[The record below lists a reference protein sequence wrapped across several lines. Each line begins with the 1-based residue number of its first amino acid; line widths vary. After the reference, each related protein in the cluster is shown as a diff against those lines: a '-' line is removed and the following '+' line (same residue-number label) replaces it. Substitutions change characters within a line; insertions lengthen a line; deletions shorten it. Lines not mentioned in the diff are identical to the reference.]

1 MRLTGSN
8 GRIAPFVRVSYLS
21 LIPSIT
27 AGGVTEPATT
37 SVLTGMTPQQT
48 TVTVSTPTGQTS
60 SFVSVIRIPVPPGTT
75 FVSSISL
82 PRQGSGRG
90 FVWTPAAG
98 VDIDSSGSLV
108 YYPLRN
114 EEPEDLFMNVP
125 TPTGYSSVPASGT
138 FVYDRERNEVLVFVD
153 SSDPIFFSGMNLPLL
168 IESRR
173 VRVETVGSLPAAP
186 VAATN
191 RITSGL
197 PSLFTK
203 FPLQGAVRVSLSF
216 EGQPSGAFAFEVP
229 GNYRQNIE
237 CDLKPGKVLSLF
249 GIDLRV
255 ASLSIEQQSLNDYP
269 TGMLVVSVSLGGFY
283 NEKLSAPIP
292 YLGSGTGAAGETV
305 GGDFTEEFDPD
316 CALPGRAGGGAAS
329 GMLGMAQSVRS
340 EAFIEASVNTNLSK
354 AGLDQYPTGYTFQE
368 LADLLSVTS
377 KYGTRLYIDTK
388 SSQEQIE
395 EIKQFRAIALPA
407 ISDPT
412 TRQIAETQSSVFLDF
427 LEQRIEIVRGT
438 RQSSSAIAQQYGIAA
453 AKTAISKVTNGVN
466 AASSYSAAGGK
477 RGQRKY
483 ISLSALA
490 RKGGISYQGPD
501 LKIPIPENATK
512 NDATSFSSH
521 VTEAM
526 RIAGCF
532 IDYTTKTIRGLS
544 WTSTRSFSYSDDDI
558 FGTVETSIQAM
569 DETTDSEIGYG
580 SYVLPAIDT
589 TSPFPSEPRPIPRIG
604 VVQENQACIPYGAKY
619 CRVRLT
625 GEFLNI
631 EQEKEEEEE
640 KTKSKLR
647 NEAPPQWKQMR
658 LPEVWICGGDSTPGN
673 PPALF
678 PETEDGLP
686 DISICGQQTKTVTC
700 SRMVG
705 GLPVYEETEV
715 WGFEGYL
722 DQWVDWVVVS
732 QTHTYHRY
740 DSGTGYYLG
749 WDKYGWQSV
758 QLVSESP
765 GDPLRDTRYLDRGG
779 YTGQWRRLIQFSPAP
794 LQGAERYFIV
804 TFSRYYGNVSEAPLV
819 PYKQCLEQKSVTKY
833 AADPNYVEPA
843 FAEVVTRV
851 EQSYLEGSH
860 PDTTPSDPLPPFG
873 SGCDL
878 QFRQKIT
885 VDPAVYDKITT
896 AGGLVATGQKDQ
908 PGFSGATFGNPLKPD
923 TYTTYTAEEQS
934 QGMNFENFARNNRFQ
949 DSIGRPGTHT
959 RMQKQYA
966 RVPPPGEEEADKERN
981 PRKNNKRTRSYYL
994 MSPGCPIVS
1003 RVETGS
1009 KNYSYADTLA
1019 EAERAAQTDL
1029 WIDDFRNAL
1038 SGSLS
1043 VPFDASVR
1051 PGDRATVRFAGVEM
1065 YRRISGVEWSF
1076 ELHGW
1081 VDGVPFVTAD
1091 PMKLSVG
1098 IDRRGG
1104 PQARVVSELDPK
1116 PDDRSDTPGADDL
1129 GDEDDKPPSHKND
1142 RFDLGSILPVTVFN
1156 NSRY

>member
-1 MRLTGSN
+1 
-8 GRIAPFVRVSYLS
+8 
-21 LIPSIT
+21 
-27 AGGVTEPATT
+27 
-37 SVLTGMTPQQT
+37 
-48 TVTVSTPTGQTS
+48 
-60 SFVSVIRIPVPPGTT
+60 
-75 FVSSISL
+75 
-82 PRQGSGRG
+82 
-90 FVWTPAAG
+90 
-98 VDIDSSGSLV
+98 
-108 YYPLRN
+108 
-114 EEPEDLFMNVP
+114 
-125 TPTGYSSVPASGT
+125 
-138 FVYDRERNEVLVFVD
+138 
-153 SSDPIFFSGMNLPLL
+153 
-168 IESRR
+168 
-173 VRVETVGSLPAAP
+173 
-186 VAATN
+186 
-191 RITSGL
+191 
-197 PSLFTK
+197 
-203 FPLQGAVRVSLSF
+203 
-216 EGQPSGAFAFEVP
+216 
-229 GNYRQNIE
+229 
-237 CDLKPGKVLSLF
+237 
-249 GIDLRV
+249 
-255 ASLSIEQQSLNDYP
+255 
-269 TGMLVVSVSLGGFY
+269 MLVVSVSLGGFY

-292 YLGSGTGAAGETV
+292 YLGSGTGAAGGIMGSTQSPKD
-305 GGDFTEEFDPD
+305 DFTKEFDPE
-316 CALPGRAGGGAAS
+316 CALPSRS
-329 GMLGMAQSVRS
+329 GSG
-340 EAFIEASVNTNLSK
+340 SK
-354 AGLDQYPTGYTFQE
+354 TTGQ
-368 LADLLSVTS
+368 A
-377 KYGTRLYIDTK
+377 
-388 SSQEQIE
+388 
-395 EIKQFRAIALPA
+395 
-407 ISDPT
+407 
-412 TRQIAETQSSVFLDF
+412 
-427 LEQRIEIVRGT
+427 
-438 RQSSSAIAQQYGIAA
+438 
-453 AKTAISKVTNGVN
+453 TNGVN
-466 AASSYSAAGGK
+466 PGSSYSAAGGK

-532 IDYTTKTIRGLS
+532 IDYTTKTTRGLS

-804 TFSRYYGNVSEAPLV
+804 PFSRYYGNVSEAPLV

>member
-1 MRLTGSN
+1 M
-8 GRIAPFVRVSYLS
+8 
-21 LIPSIT
+21 
-27 AGGVTEPATT
+27 TT
-37 SVLTGMTPQQT
+37 QSVPVM
-48 TVTVSTPTGQTS
+48 VSTPGGQTT
-60 SFVSVIRIPVPPGTT
+60 SFVSVLRIPVPAGTT

-82 PRQGSGRG
+82 PKQVGGGRG
-90 FVWTPAAG
+90 FVWTPSNT
-98 VDIDSSGSLV
+98 VDITSTGSFV

-125 TPTGYSSVPASGT
+125 APTNYATTPAAGT
-138 FVYDRERNEVLVFVD
+138 FVYDRDRNEVLVFVD
-153 SSDPIFFSGMNLPLL
+153 PNDSLFFSGTNVPLVV
-168 IESRR
+168 ESRR
-173 VRVETVGSLPAAP
+173 ARLETQGSLPSAP
-186 VAATN
+186 VRATN
-191 RITSGL
+191 RITNGL
-197 PSLFTK
+197 PSLFRK

-216 EGQPSGAFAFEVP
+216 EGQPSGSFAFEVP

-269 TGMLVVSVSLGGFY
+269 TGMLVVSVSLSGFY

-292 YLGSGTGAAGETV
+292 YLGSGTGAAG
-305 GGDFTEEFDPD
+305 GIMGISQDPKDDFTKEFDPE
-316 CALPGRAGGGAAS
+316 CALPNRSGGGGAAA

-340 EAFIEASVNTNLSK
+340 EAFVEASIDTNLSK
-354 AGLDQYPTGYTFQE
+354 AGLDRYPAGYTFQE
-368 LADLLSVTS
+368 LADLLSITS
-377 KYGTRLYIDTK
+377 KYGVRLYIDTK

-395 EIKQFRAIALPA
+395 EIKQFRAIALPG
-407 ISDPT
+407 IVDPIT
-412 TRQIAETQSSVFLDF
+412 QQIAETQSGVFLDF
-427 LEQRIEIVRGT
+427 LEQRIEIIRGT
-438 RQSSSAIAQQYGIAA
+438 RQSSSAIAQQYSIAA
-453 AKTAISKVTNGVN
+453 AKTAISQVTNGVN
-466 AASSYSAAGGK
+466 AASSYSASGGK

-532 IDYTTKTIRGLS
+532 IDYTTKVIRGRS
-544 WTSTRSFSYSDDDI
+544 WTSTRSLSYSDDDI

-569 DETTDSEIGYG
+569 DETTDSEIDTG

-589 TSPFPSEPRPIPRIG
+589 TSPFPSEPTPIPKMG
-604 VVQENQACIPYGAKY
+604 VVQESQRCIPYGAKY

-631 EQEKEEEEE
+631 EQAKQEEEE

-647 NEAPPQWKQMR
+647 DEAPPQWKQ
-658 LPEVWICGGDSTPGN
+658 LPLPTAWICGGDSTPGN
-673 PPALF
+673 PPVLY

-686 DISICGQQTKTVTC
+686 NVSICGQQTKTVTC
-700 SRMVG
+700 TKMVG
-705 GLPVYEETEV
+705 GLPIYETTEV

-722 DQWVDWVVVS
+722 DQWVEWVVVS
-732 QTHTYHRY
+732 QTETYHTY

-779 YTGQWRRLIQFSPAP
+779 YTGQWRLLIQFSPAP

-804 TFSRYYGNVSEAPLV
+804 TFSHYYGNISEAPLV
-819 PYKQCLEQKSVTKY
+819 PYKQCLGQKSVVKY
-833 AADPNYVEPA
+833 RADPNYVEPA

-860 PDTTPSDPLPPFG
+860 PDTTPSEPLPPFG
-873 SGCDL
+873 SGTDL
-878 QFRQKIT
+878 QFRQQIT
-885 VDPAVYDKITT
+885 VDPAIYDKITT
-896 AGGLVATGQKDQ
+896 AGGSVSYVGKKDQ
-908 PGFSGATFGNPLKPD
+908 PGFMGATFGNALKPD

-966 RVPPPGEEEADKERN
+966 RVPPPGEEDADEDRN

-1009 KNYSYADTLA
+1009 KNYSHAQTLA
-1019 EAERAAQTDL
+1019 QATQAAQTEL

-1081 VDGVPFVTAD
+1081 VDGIPFVTAD

-1116 PDDRSDTPGADDL
+1116 ADDRSDTPGDDNMS
-1129 GDEDDKPPSHKND
+1129 DEDDKPPSNKND
-1142 RFDLGSILPVTVFN
+1142 KFKLGSILPVTVYN